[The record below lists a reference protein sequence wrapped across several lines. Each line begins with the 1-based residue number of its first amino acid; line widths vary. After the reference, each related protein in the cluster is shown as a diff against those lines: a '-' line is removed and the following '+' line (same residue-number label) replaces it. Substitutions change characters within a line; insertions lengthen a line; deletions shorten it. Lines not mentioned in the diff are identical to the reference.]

1 MSESQETWIGQI
13 IGGRYQIESL
23 LGRGGMSSVYKG
35 LDPNLQRPVAIK
47 LIHRHL
53 SEREEWVKR
62 FEQEASAV
70 AQLRHP
76 NIIQVYDFNKSGS
89 TYYMVMEYVAGQTL
103 DKKLMALNSAKIR
116 LPIHSVLNIMMT
128 LCDAVGY
135 AHGQQIIHRDLKPS
149 NIVMNLLD
157 QPMLMDFGIAKM
169 VGSDMVQTATGTT
182 MGTAAYMAPE
192 QITGQD
198 VDHRADLY
206 ALGVILYEL
215 LNGTPP
221 YQGKSP
227 LTVMMKHVNEALP
240 DIRLRHSGLPETIV
254 AILEKALQKNPD
266 DRFQSAAE
274 MAMALRMLAG
284 STGFGFTGYGT
295 SPGMSSTL
303 APMSQTNL
311 RPPTPE
317 QTSPPDTDS
326 TQGGYKKTIVGRSIE
341 PPPPTLKK
349 PAVKRIIPVL
359 PLAIGGGVV
368 VLILLAYFLLPRLLQ
383 PTPPATGMA
392 HIPSG
397 SYTVGS
403 GNGGSQSAPSQ
414 TVDLDEFWIDRYEI
428 TNAQYATFVAET
440 GSSAPAN
447 WPSGGVPLGQDN
459 NPVQGTTW
467 EMAADYCDWAD
478 KRLPTEAEWEAAARG
493 SKSWLY
499 PWGNDAVVVQ
509 LVSTS
514 SYPVGGVPA
523 NRSSF
528 DVYDMAGNV
537 WEWVDDPYGPVGN
550 SEKVL
555 RGGAYD
561 FQKNMTYRL
570 VGNPNVP
577 TMFATAGFRCAASK
591 VETGAEENRVLLQ
604 DDFTNPESGWPETTT
619 ASALQGYHPPD
630 YYHVQASV
638 PNQIATAYFG
648 GNYDNIAMEAQ
659 VFVDSIGTPDGN
671 FRYGLMVRRV
681 DERFY
686 AFAVSPHAGQWFVLK
701 GTPAGLETL
710 SEGSVADL
718 HGINTGADNSDKL
731 RIDAAGSNLTFTIND
746 QVVTQLDDFDYRSG
760 DIGFYVETFDQG
772 LAHVHY
778 DSLEV
783 DKLDAVPVVQQL
795 LLTDDFTNPE
805 SGWPDEK
812 TDDTLSGYHPPDYY
826 HVQSARPNHT
836 ATAFFNKSF
845 SDFTM
850 EADVFVDNT
859 DTETGDFYY
868 GLAVYQN
875 GSSYYGLLVSPR
887 AGRWEVV
894 EQGSEGQKVLAEGE
908 EGGLHGLS
916 GADKLRVDAAGSNV
930 IFGINGRSVAQLEG
944 VATTS
949 GQIGFV
955 VETLDESRAHIHYDS
970 LTVRPVERNA
980 VDLPT
985 AVSVAST
992 TTTAAEPTPIPTPA
1006 PAPTAA
1012 PLSNIDLPVNIGMTR
1027 VLSSTY
1033 TVGNNIT
1040 VKVPEFWIDRYEVT
1054 NAQFAA
1060 FVDETG
1066 QAAPAYWEAEN
1077 IPASNGDHP
1086 VHGVTWD
1093 VANAYCNWANKRLPS
1108 EAEWEVA
1115 ARGPQGWL
1123 YPWGN
1128 QRNSVLLPNQG
1139 TYAVGTLPANRSF
1152 FGAFDMAGNV
1162 WEWVGDPY
1170 IAGNAGERV
1179 IRGGANVFQN
1189 DMLARLSGDPGSQLM
1204 FKDTGLRCAADR
1216 VLAETDPSVLLDDEF
1231 ADINSGWFQASGP
1244 IDAYFYGYHPTDFYH
1259 VQVTAPDDCLT
1270 VRNDLSVE
1278 NFMIEARIFKAA
1290 TNTDTGL
1297 YRNGFVLRETSNN
1310 TFYAF
1315 TLTPRSQTWQ
1325 VVKGTEGGMVV
1336 LREGTSA
1343 AIRGDSQATEDRL
1356 FAIANGSEM
1365 TFFVNGELVAQVV
1378 DSDYGQGDIG
1388 LIVETLDETFAHI
1401 HYDAVTVWKLPE
1413 GVVAGG
1419 GDVTAPTE
1427 TINPLCRG
1435 TVSDENLLLNFIT
1448 YSVVQGDTLSSIAA
1462 RFGLPLDDILGA
1474 NGRTVDNP
1482 RFISVGQTI
1491 IIPQT

>member
-1 MSESQETWIGQI
+1 MSESKETWIGQI
-13 IGGRYQIESL
+13 IGGRYQVESL

-35 LDPNLQRPVAIK
+35 FDPNLQRPVAIK

-53 SEREEWVKR
+53 SERAEWVKR

-76 NIIQVYDFNKSGS
+76 NIIQVYDFNKTGS

-103 DKKLMALNSAKIR
+103 DKKLAALNSAKIR
-116 LPIHSVLNIMMT
+116 LPLHSVLNIMVT

-135 AHGQQIIHRDLKPS
+135 AHDQQIIHRDLKPS

-169 VGSDMVQTATGTT
+169 VDSDMVQTATGTT

-192 QITGQD
+192 QVTGQE

-227 LTVMMKHVNEALP
+227 LTVMMKHVNEDLP

-274 MAMALRMLAG
+274 MAVVLRMLAG

-295 SPGMSSTL
+295 APGMSSPL
-303 APMSQTNL
+303 PSMSQTNL
-311 RPPTPE
+311 RPPTQL
-317 QTSPPDTDS
+317 QTPPPA
-326 TQGGYKKTIVGRSIE
+326 TQQAFDDKTAVQREIE
-341 PPPPTLKK
+341 PPPPVTKQ
-349 PAVKRIIPVL
+349 PTAKRSIPVL

-368 VLILLAYFLLPRLLQ
+368 VLVLLAYFLIPRLFQ

-392 HIPSG
+392 HIPGG

-414 TVDLDEFWIDRYEI
+414 TVDLDEFWLDRYEI

-440 GSSAPAN
+440 GSPAPAN

-478 KRLPTEAEWEAAARG
+478 KRLPTEAEWEIAARG
-493 SKSWLY
+493 SQGWLY
-499 PWGNDAVVVQ
+499 PWGNNATVVQ
-509 LVSTS
+509 LTSTS

-537 WEWVDDPYGPVGN
+537 WEWVNDPYGPVGN
-550 SEKVL
+550 SERVL

-591 VETGAEENRVLLQ
+591 VEAAAEDSRVLLN
-604 DDFTNPESGWPETTT
+604 DDFTNPDSGWPEMTT

-630 YYHVQASV
+630 YYHVEARAS
-638 PNQIATAYFG
+638 NQIATAYFG
-648 GNYDNIAMEAQ
+648 GDYDNVAVEAQ
-659 VFVDSIGTPDGN
+659 MFVDSTDTPDGD
-671 FRYGLMVRRV
+671 FRYGLVVRRV
-681 DERFY
+681 DDRFY
-686 AFAVSPHAGQWFVLK
+686 AFAVSPRTGKWFVLK

-710 SEGSVADL
+710 DEGSVTDL
-718 HGINTGADNSDKL
+718 HGTNTGAGNSDKL
-731 RIDAAGSNLTFTIND
+731 RVDAAGTNLTFTIND

-760 DIGFYVETFDQG
+760 DIGFYVETFDESR
-772 LAHVHY
+772 AHVHY

-805 SGWPDEK
+805 SGWPEEK
-812 TDDTLSGYHPPDYY
+812 TDETLSGYHPPDYY
-826 HVQSARPNHT
+826 HVQSAQPNHT
-836 ATAFFNKSF
+836 STAFFNKNF
-845 SDFTM
+845 SDFTL

-868 GLAVYQN
+868 GVAIYEN
-875 GSSYYGLLVSPR
+875 GPAYYGLLVSPR

-894 EQGSEGQKVLAEGE
+894 EQSASSKTVLADGE
-908 EGGLHGLS
+908 VSGLNGLS

-930 IFGINGRSVAQLEG
+930 IFGINGRSVAQLDG
-944 VATTS
+944 IAQTS

-955 VETLDESRAHIHYDS
+955 VETLDETRAHVHYDS
-970 LTVRPVERNA
+970 LTVRPVERNV

-985 AVSVAST
+985 AVVVADN
-992 TTTAAEPTPIPTPA
+992 AAPEPTRAPTPA
-1006 PAPTAA
+1006 PAATAV
-1012 PLSNIDLPVNIGMTR
+1012 PLPSVALPSNIGMTR

-1060 FVDETG
+1060 FVEETG
-1066 QAAPAYWEAEN
+1066 QPAPAYWEVEN
-1077 IPASNGDHP
+1077 IPATSGDHP

-1093 VANAYCNWANKRLPS
+1093 IANAYCNWATKRLPS

-1115 ARGPQGWL
+1115 ARGPHGWL

-1189 DMLARLSGDPGSQLM
+1189 DMLARLSGDPSSQLM

-1216 VLAETDPSVLLDDEF
+1216 VLAEADPTVLLDDEF
-1231 ADINSGWFQASGP
+1231 GDIGSGWFQASGP
-1244 IDAYFYGYHPTDFYH
+1244 VDAYFYGYHPTDFYH
-1259 VQVTAPDDCLT
+1259 VQVTAPNDCLT
-1270 VRNDLSVE
+1270 VRNDLSVD

-1290 TNTDTGL
+1290 SETETGL
-1297 YRNGFVLRETSNN
+1297 YRNGIVLRQGDNN
-1310 TFYAF
+1310 SFYAF

-1336 LREGTSA
+1336 LREGTSPTIA
-1343 AIRGDSQATEDRL
+1343 GSSLATEDRL
-1356 FAIANGSEM
+1356 FAIANGPEM
-1365 TFFVNGELVAQVV
+1365 TFFVNGELVTRVV
-1378 DSDYGQGDIG
+1378 DGDYGKGNIG
-1388 LIVETLDETFAHI
+1388 FMVETLDETFAHI
-1401 HYDAVTVWKLPE
+1401 HYDAVTVWKLPD
-1413 GVVAGG
+1413 GVAAGG
-1419 GDVTAPTE
+1419 SDVTAPTE

-1435 TVSDENLLLNFIT
+1435 TVSDENLLFNFIT

-1462 RFGLPLDDILGA
+1462 RFGLPLDDILHA

-1491 IIPQT
+1491 IIPQA